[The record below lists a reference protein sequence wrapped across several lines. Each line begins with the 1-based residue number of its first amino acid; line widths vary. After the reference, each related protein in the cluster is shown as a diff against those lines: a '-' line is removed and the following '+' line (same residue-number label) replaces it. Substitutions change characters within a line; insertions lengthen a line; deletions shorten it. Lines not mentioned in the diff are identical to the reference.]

1 MPPTTAPA
9 AGARQGAGQLRLIL
23 VAVIAVA
30 VAAGVA
36 VLAVNG
42 PVPDGP
48 GYAHDPSLPNP
59 MGGPAIAAPGT
70 ASGSLSFAGLEVD
83 GVEVAMGR
91 VPLGVTVV
99 PAWEVTNPTDEDVT
113 VSAAQPQVVEGCC
126 PGPVYADGVIVG
138 PDELVTIPARG
149 SVLVEFPL
157 QMHPGMDGPHHLQ
170 LPLLAGDEVGLLHV
184 IGDFT
189 ADV

>member
-1 MPPTTAPA
+1 MPPTPAPI
-9 AGARQGAGQLRLIL
+9 AGRAGDRQLSRLVL
-23 VAVIAVA
+23 
-30 VAAGVA
+30 VA
-36 VLAVNG
+36 VLAVAFAAGVAALAVNG
-42 PVPDGP
+42 PAPDGP

-70 ASGSLSFAGLEVD
+70 VSGSLSFAGLEVD

-99 PAWEVTNPTDEDVT
+99 PAWELTNPTDEDVT
-113 VSAAQPQVVEGCC
+113 VSTAQPQVVEGCC

-138 PDELVTIPARG
+138 PGEQVTVPARG
-149 SVLVEFPL
+149 RVTVEFPL

-170 LPLLAGDEVGLLHV
+170 LPLLVGDEVGLLHV
-184 IGDFT
+184 TGDFT
-189 ADV
+189 AEA